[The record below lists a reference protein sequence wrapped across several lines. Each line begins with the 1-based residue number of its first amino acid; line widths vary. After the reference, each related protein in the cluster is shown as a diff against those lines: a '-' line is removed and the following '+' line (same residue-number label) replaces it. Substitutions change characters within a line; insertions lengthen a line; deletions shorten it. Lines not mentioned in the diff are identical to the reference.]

1 MTTGLIEGWQHFA
14 DDLRGDNPLLPPAR
28 WIEALREAGF
38 DEAGAWPPA
47 GSPAEALGQHVIVA
61 RVPGDAVGALAPS
74 DAGADAAPQR
84 AAAAAPA
91 ELAQA
96 FRQRLLD
103 AMAGERTELMR
114 DFVRERVVRVLRLD
128 AADAPGRADRLMDIG
143 FDSLMAVQL
152 RNQLG
157 SGLGL
162 DKPLPATLMFDHPT
176 IDALALHL
184 LDRVVLKTAPAA
196 AGKPVPAVVAQD
208 ASVDAV
214 AAMSDAEIEALLMS
228 RLEGS

>member
-1 MTTGLIEGWQHFA
+1 
-14 DDLRGDNPLLPPAR
+14 
-28 WIEALREAGF
+28 
-38 DEAGAWPPA
+38 
-47 GSPAEALGQHVIVA
+47 
-61 RVPGDAVGALAPS
+61 
-74 DAGADAAPQR
+74 
-84 AAAAAPA
+84 
-91 ELAQA
+91 
-96 FRQRLLD
+96 
-103 AMAGERTELMR
+103 MAGERTELMR

-128 AADAPGRADRLMDIG
+128 PADAPGRADRLMDIG

-157 SGLGL
+157 GGLGLGL

-184 LDRVVLKTAPAA
+184 LDRVLPKAAVVVADQPAPAA
-196 AGKPVPAVVAQD
+196 VSN
-208 ASVDAV
+208 ASVEAV